1 MENQRVL
8 FPVDKQV
15 AQAPEFKIDELLVIP
30 TDSTQPS
37 SDLKYTT
44 LDEGLSRMY
53 PVTDSLSGRRF
64 WGANRQLLIVNLI
77 NSYLYSIEL

>member
-1 MENQRVL
+1 MENQGVL
-8 FPVDKQV
+8 FGKQV

-30 TDSTQPS
+30 TDSTQS
-37 SDLKYTT
+37 YTT

-64 WGANRQLLIVNLI
+64 WGANRQLLIVNFI
-77 NSYLYSIEL
+77 NSYLYSIEF